1 MENLKDFVS
10 IGVVVAS
17 SLGCAIGTLVGTIFW
32 MNRQFNE
39 LKLKFVGLEKNIDL
53 KFASLE
59 KDIDSRFNKVD
70 LKFASLEK
78 DIDSKFNKVDL
89 KFASLEKDIAVI
101 KTVLTIKN
109 ITPIEHA
116 ANDE

>member
-78 DIDSKFNKVDL
+78 DI
-89 KFASLEKDIAVI
+89 AVI